1 MAIFNRAASMAFLLA
16 GIALAGCS
24 GEGTDGIFTG
34 SLANTAQNTPAP
46 EAKVDPVCV
55 SLVSRIDTLRREG
68 VGDKIEKA
76 AAKRYKMTQTDLGK
90 ADQLTKANAEFQ
102 QRCSTITP
110 GGNTAQAPATAAPPA
125 KKTSAATAAHVAPAP

>member
-1 MAIFNRAASMAFLLA
+1 MAIFNRAATMAFMLA
-16 GIALAGCS
+16 GAVLAGCS

-34 SLANTAQNTPAP
+34 SLANNTQTASAP

-55 SLVSRIDTLRREG
+55 SLVSRIDALRREG

-102 QRCSTITP
+102 QRCSTIAP
-110 GGNTAQAPATAAPPA
+110 GANTAQTPATAPA
-125 KKTSAATAAHVAPAP
+125 KKTTSTAAAHH